1 MAQGLEA
8 LPLRWLA
15 STRLA
20 RKGDA
25 VTTKKKPEL
34 PVIPF
39 ASSDAWEAWL
49 EEHHTTSDGL
59 WLKIAKKGSGLESV
73 SMADALDVALCYG
86 WRSEERRVGKECR
99 SRWAPDH

>member
-1 MAQGLEA
+1 
-8 LPLRWLA
+8 
-15 STRLA
+15 
-20 RKGDA
+20 

-59 WLKIAKKGSGLESV
+59 WLKIAKKGSGLTTVTYDE
-73 SMADALDVALCYG
+73 ALEVALAFG
-86 WRSEERRVGKECR
+86 WIDGKRRRGDDV
-99 SRWAPDH
+99 